1 MSFFTADNLS
11 INFGGIKA
19 VDGVSFDVREGTT
32 LGLVGES
39 GCGKTTLGRAL
50 LRVYEPTA
58 GEVLYRTPEGAQV
71 DLARLAPAELRP
83 YRQQI
88 RMVFQDPHS
97 SLNPRFPVR
106 DIVAEPLKVNRLVRE
121 RDIDGVVGDL
131 LAQVGLRPETMHRYP
146 HAFSGGER
154 QRIGIAR
161 ALATSPRLV
170 IADEAVSALDVSVQ
184 AQILNL
190 LKRLQRE
197 LGLTYV
203 FVSHDLSVVEHLS
216 DEVAVM
222 YVGKL
227 VESGPTAELYRRPLH
242 PYTEALLSAVPKP
255 DPRLRGR
262 EGRIRLP
269 GEVADPA
276 DPPPGCPFHPRCAY
290 ARDVCRTDVP
300 PLREV
305 EPGRRAAC
313 HFAGE
318 LELRG
323 VEAEAA

>member
-1 MSFFTADNLS
+1 
-11 INFGGIKA
+11 
-19 VDGVSFDVREGTT
+19 
-32 LGLVGES
+32 
-39 GCGKTTLGRAL
+39 
-50 LRVYEPTA
+50 
-58 GEVLYRTPEGAQV
+58 
-71 DLARLAPAELRP
+71 
-83 YRQQI
+83 

-146 HAFSGGER
+146 RAASGVER

-170 IADEAVSALDVSVQ
+170 IAGEAVSPRDVSVQ

-242 PYTEALLSAVPKP
+242 PYTEALLSAVPK
-255 DPRLRGR
+255 
-262 EGRIRLP
+262 
-269 GEVADPA
+269 
-276 DPPPGCPFHPRCAY
+276 
-290 ARDVCRTDVP
+290 
-300 PLREV
+300 
-305 EPGRRAAC
+305 
-313 HFAGE
+313 
-318 LELRG
+318 
-323 VEAEAA
+323 